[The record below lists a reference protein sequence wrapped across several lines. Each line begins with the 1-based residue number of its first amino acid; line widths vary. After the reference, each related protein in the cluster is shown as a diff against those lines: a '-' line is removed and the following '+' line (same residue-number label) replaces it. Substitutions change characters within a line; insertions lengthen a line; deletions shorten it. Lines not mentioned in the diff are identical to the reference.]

1 MYAYNI
7 KRQRCLSYVTVFVQI
22 CKTDCHNG
30 EHQCRTLFILET
42 AALTY
47 YIGIHYC
54 EEKYG
59 KCNGKL
65 QEKEGSAMTEKLLDD
80 LHFAERLS
88 ERVQYWCLN
97 TSIV

>member
-1 MYAYNI
+1 MENI
-7 KRQRCLSYVTVFVQI
+7 
-22 CKTDCHNG
+22 NA
-30 EHQCRTLFILET
+30 ETLFILEET
-42 AALTY
+42 ELTHDR
-47 YIGIHYC
+47 GIHYC

-65 QEKEGSAMTEKLLDD
+65 QEKEGSAMTEKLLND